1 MAKIFYNWGKV
12 KRGDIVSFKYRSK
25 DGRFLKRSVL
35 VLEPKL
41 KNEAKNPSSKFL
53 LHGIQ
58 LEVSNKARLL
68 VSEIRD
74 ILLEAGDV
82 EVVSAKSQVYRVEL
96 EGKTQMVYKRL
107 KDMIKKYGNFRT
119 FSYDKIIT
127 NQVFLEDVRLP
138 RAFIRELAGEN

>member
-1 MAKIFYNWGKV
+1 MAKIFYNWGRV

-25 DGRFLKRSVL
+25 DGRLLKRSVL

-41 KNEAKNPSSKFL
+41 QNEAKNPSSKFL

-58 LEVSNKARLL
+58 LEVSNKAKLL
-68 VSEIRD
+68 VSEIRN

-119 FSYDKIIT
+119 FNYDKIIT
-127 NQVFLEDVRLP
+127 NQVFLEDIRLP
-138 RAFIRELAGEN
+138 RAFIKELTGEN